1 MTGGLPHAPL
11 LRRRQQNQKASRRR
25 EGRHS
30 AGPQDTTSGS
40 EPFAEI
46 LSVLGFGD
54 STAEV
59 IGFVGAS
66 HCAQQVSPRVKLPLS
81 RLPPRSSALG
91 GGPRLRAG
99 AKDSAGAGSSRVPRY
114 VPVGWA
120 SSIAGQTRAAP
131 VVSAGPLIPSL
142 WASLLSVY
150 AGGPGSARSCP
161 VSRRT
166 SYFPRGD
173 PFSAPPRHLFGWHS
187 GFRYRVGERH
197 GKKLAT
203 AIRSVRTQVTCLAN
217 PKHFY

>member
-1 MTGGLPHAPL
+1 MKNSYA
-11 LRRRQQNQKASRRR
+11 AAA
-25 EGRHS
+25 GRHS
-30 AGPQDTTSGS
+30 AGPQHTTSGS
-40 EPFAEI
+40 EPFATYCA
-46 LSVLGFGD
+46 LLGFGD

-59 IGFVGAS
+59 IGFVEARL
-66 HCAQQVSPRVKLPLS
+66 CTQQVSPQVKLPLS

-142 WASLLSVY
+142 WASSYAVY

-161 VSRRT
+161 SLRRT

-187 GFRYRVGERH
+187 GFRYRAGERH
-197 GKKLAT
+197 WKKLAT
-203 AIRSVRTQVTCLAN
+203 TIRLVRTQVTCLAN